1 MNPPENLVCSLGHV
15 ATVTELLGR
24 GATPAQIR
32 ASVRS
37 GALTRGP
44 RGVYLCGHADSDQ
57 RDAVAARARIACLSV
72 LRRSRVWTGLDRSLH
87 LQLPPHARG
96 DRPAVDHAGRRIHYH
111 WAPPKFVDG
120 TERSWLASPMDAVWQ
135 AIHCLD
141 EENAIACLESAVH
154 EDFLTVQQVRRLCA
168 HAPQRL
174 QRGIREMEF
183 TAGAGIETIAR
194 RRLRHAGYSV
204 VAQVQVQGVG
214 DQDLVVEDC
223 VALETD
229 GEKWHGPNRFHADRD
244 RDLIVEGLGRRALR
258 LTHKHVMFEW
268 ESTLL
273 TIARVVADAKRE
285 QSRRFGGRTLI
296 RFDDPL

>member
-15 ATVTELLGR
+15 ASVDELLAR
-24 GATPAQIR
+24 GATAGQIR
-32 ASVRS
+32 ASVS
-37 GALTRGP
+37 AGSLTRGP
-44 RGVYLCGHADSDQ
+44 RGVVLCGHADSDQ
-57 RDAVAARARIACLSV
+57 RDAVAAGARLACLSV

-96 DRPAVDHAGRRIHYH
+96 HRPAADHGGRRIHYH
-111 WAPPKFVDG
+111 WVQPRFAEG
-120 TERSWLASPMDAVWQ
+120 AERSWLASPMDAVWQ

-154 EDFLTVQQVRRLCA
+154 ENFLTEQQVRRLCV
-168 HAPQRL
+168 HAPRRL
-174 QRGIREMEF
+174 QVGIREMEF
-183 TAGAGIETIAR
+183 TAGAGIETITR

-204 VAQVQVQGVG
+204 AAQVRVRGLG

-258 LTHKHVMFEW
+258 LTHRHVMFEW
-268 ESTLL
+268 DSTLL

-285 QSRRFGGRTLI
+285 QTRRAGTTLTG
-296 RFDDPL
+296 FHDPL